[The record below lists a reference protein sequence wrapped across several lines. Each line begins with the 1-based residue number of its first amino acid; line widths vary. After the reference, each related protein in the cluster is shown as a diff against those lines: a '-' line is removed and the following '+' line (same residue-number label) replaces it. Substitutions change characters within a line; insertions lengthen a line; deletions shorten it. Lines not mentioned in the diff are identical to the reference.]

1 MNKLLLA
8 TAAATFALAGCS
20 YSDSSRGTYSAS
32 ARGDTTPPS
41 DLLDPTVAQK
51 GNGCNFEDSGIN
63 CRIPEATK
71 PEIQADSSD
80 NRGN

>member
-1 MNKLLLA
+1 MTKLLLA
-8 TAAATFALAGCS
+8 TAAATLALAGCS
-20 YSDSSRGTYSAS
+20 YSDTSRGSYSDSSR
-32 ARGDTTPPS
+32 S
-41 DLLDPTVAQK
+41 DLIDPNLAQK